1 MQKNNIKVLFTTNLG
16 MFTFHEVNRDF
27 ETARS
32 KNRIK
37 RIAESM
43 KRDGVKP
50 IPIIVTRGKFY
61 VVDGQHRLNA
71 ALEAGTGIYYIIDES
86 IDETP
91 AAIFKAAQEMN
102 RDAEV
107 WNKADYIH
115 GLANQ
120 GNQNYKL
127 LQFFGEKYPMFSLTE
142 RIMLLMNSGS
152 KSVDKVHFADG
163 KFEIANLKKAEQ
175 WAGYLLELKP
185 YFDKGYNK
193 SVFVRT
199 MLTILEKKKEFKF
212 EEFLHKVKLRPTSIK
227 LCGDK
232 KSYAEMIE
240 EIYNY
245 KRKTDEKVNLRF

>member
-1 MQKNNIKVLFTTNLG
+1 MANNIKALFTTNLK
-16 MFTFHEVNRDF
+16 MFNFHEVNRDF
-27 ETARS
+27 TTAES

-37 RIAESM
+37 RIAEDM
-43 KRDGVKP
+43 QINGVKP
-50 IPIIVTRGKFY
+50 IPIIVTRHRHY

-71 ALEAGTGIYYIIDES
+71 AYEAGKGIYYIV
-86 IDETP
+86 DETIEETP
-91 AAIFKAAQEMN
+91 EAIFKAAKGMN
-102 RDAEV
+102 RDAKV
-107 WNKADYIH
+107 WGKVDYIH
-115 GLANQ
+115 GLAKQ

-127 LQFFGEKYPMFSLTE
+127 LEFFGEKYPMFSLTE

-152 KSVDKVHFADG
+152 KSVDKVDFADG
-163 KFEIANLKKAEQ
+163 KFEITNLKKAEL
-175 WAGYLLELKP
+175 WANYLLSLKP

-199 MLTILEKKKEFKF
+199 MLTILEKKKEFRF
-212 EEFLHKVKLRPTSIK
+212 DEFLHKVKLRPTSIK

-245 KRKTDEKVNLRF
+245 KRKVGEKVNLRF